1 MLESLGNHTGTPLR
15 DQLTQDSR
23 GKTALERESLILRFS
38 SLSSLRGCLVCV
50 NWVSAEAQHYCLITD
65 VLCGLESTDDDKIV
79 QYHWEEL
86 KGPLREV
93 KISEDTAILKLSKLI
108 PGNYTFR

>member
-1 MLESLGNHTGTPLR
+1 MW
-15 DQLTQDSR
+15 
-23 GKTALERESLILRFS
+23 
-38 SLSSLRGCLVCV
+38 CLVCV
-50 NWVSAEAQHYCLITD
+50 DWVSAETQHYCPLTD
-65 VLCGLESTDDDKIV
+65 VLCGPESTDDDKIV